1 MSSRPRLALF
11 VDQPD
16 KGGGPL
22 GVALATCG
30 VDCMAMSLRDCGFDL
45 DIRHGL
51 KLPGLDGDLP
61 DAVVVRFIAGGSFEE
76 VTLRLGI
83 LHALADLGVPVFN
96 SPQAIERCVD
106 KAATGF
112 HLRRHNVPTP
122 PCWTCDERDD
132 ALAVVRRQ
140 ATRDRPLVLKP
151 LFGAQGRDLRLIG
164 GEDDLPPAEDVAG
177 VYYLQRYVPPAGGNP
192 DSDWRDWRVMVVGG
206 RPIAAMIRHGA
217 SWITNIRQGA
227 RAEPAATDG
236 VLGDTAVAA
245 AAAVGAFF
253 AGVDLVR
260 DAEGRWL
267 VLEVNSMPA
276 WSGLQGVTDL
286 NIAQVIADAV
296 MARTGPMPRAA
307 TG

>member
-1 MSSRPRLALF
+1 MSRRPRLALF

-22 GVALATCG
+22 GAALDACGADCVA
-30 VDCMAMSLRDCGFDL
+30 VSLRDCGIDL
-45 DIRHGL
+45 DTRHGL
-51 KLPGLDGDLP
+51 RLPGFDGGLP
-61 DAVVVRFIAGGSFEE
+61 DAAVVRFIAGGSFEE
-76 VTLRLGI
+76 VTVRLGI
-83 LHALADLGVPVFN
+83 LHALTDLGVPVFN
-96 SPQAIERCVD
+96 SARAIEHCVD

-112 HLRRHNVPTP
+112 HLRRHGVPTP
-122 PCWTCDERDD
+122 PGWTCDERDD
-132 ALAVVRRQ
+132 AAAIVRQ
-140 ATRDRPLVLKP
+140 HASPDRPLVLKP
-151 LFGAQGRDLRLIG
+151 LFGAQGRNLRLIG
-164 GEDDLPPAEDVAG
+164 NVDDLPPAEDVAG

-192 DSDWRDWRVMVVGG
+192 DADWRDWRVMVADG

-227 RAEPAATDG
+227 RAEPAVADG
-236 VLGDTAVAA
+236 ALGEMAVAA

-260 DAEGRWL
+260 DADGRWL

-276 WSGLQGVTDL
+276 WSGLQGVTDT
-286 NIAQVIADAV
+286 NIAGAIADAI
-296 MARTGPMPRAA
+296 MARIGQMPRAA